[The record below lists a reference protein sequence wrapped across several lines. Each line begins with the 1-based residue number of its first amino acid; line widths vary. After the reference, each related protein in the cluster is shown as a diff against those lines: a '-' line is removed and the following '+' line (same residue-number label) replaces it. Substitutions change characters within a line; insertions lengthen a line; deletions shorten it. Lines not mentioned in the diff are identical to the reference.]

1 MQKKAVLVAD
11 GQLFSSGKVALRGV
25 VPRGTPWEKEEGHEQ
40 GSDRGGVVPRG
51 TPWEKGREAVR
62 NALPLF
68 RFRD

>member
-25 VPRGTPWEKEEGHEQ
+25 VPRGAPWEKEEGHEQ